1 MLTVTESASG
11 HLANLLVEAEAPEDV
26 AVRFILE
33 GQGLAMALDNER
45 PEDEKFDHD
54 GKTILLLDNQIS
66 ELLADKNL
74 DIETDDDGPQLAL
87 S

>member
-1 MLTVTESASG
+1 MLTVTESAG
-11 HLANLLVEAEAPEDV
+11 AHLSSLLNEAEAPEDV
-26 AVRFILE
+26 AVRFVLE

-45 PEDEKFDHD
+45 PEDEKFDHE

-66 ELLADKNL
+66 ELLADKTL
-74 DIETDDDGPQLAL
+74 DIEMAEDGPQLAL

>member
-1 MLTVTESASG
+1 MLTVTESAGG
-11 HLANLLVEAEAPEDV
+11 HLASLLVEAEAPEDV
-26 AVRFILE
+26 AVRFVLE

-45 PEDEKFDHD
+45 PDDETFAYE

-66 ELLADKNL
+66 ELLADKTL
-74 DIETDDDGPQLAL
+74 DIEMADDGPKLAL